1 MPLPACNLQ
10 SCSAG
15 KQFTLG
21 QLATANLQT
30 LMLDGCTM
38 FCDHVILLKRTAVP
52 KNSTCNY
59 QTVKKK
65 IKRLLIPFIGWSIVG
80 FVVYLKRISALNIL
94 LQLIFGAV
102 VNAPL
107 YYLAITIYFVV
118 LFCLLTRL
126 NIKIRLI
133 ILCLLTAFCFYI
145 QHAEINYN
153 SFSVLPDS
161 SRYTLGRFCELLPYA
176 IGAIFL
182 RKYFDMTK
190 CYNSD
195 YRVDRR
201 WFLVI
206 VPVFVAGVILC
217 IRFKPEGFGYQ
228 GIGLLLCA
236 FSTFLLFL
244 VQSNKSL
251 AGLVPNMV
259 LSISNISLGIFC
271 SHYLLNRI
279 IRSWFGSLIIY
290 DIIVSIPFAYGLLL
304 FLCSVALCLK
314 LKKSFNGRLKP
325 FIS

>member
-1 MPLPACNLQ
+1 
-10 SCSAG
+10 
-15 KQFTLG
+15 
-21 QLATANLQT
+21 
-30 LMLDGCTM
+30 MLDGCTM
-38 FCDHVILLKRTAVP
+38 FCDHVILLKRTAVV
-52 KNSTCNY
+52 KHSTCNC
-59 QTVKKK
+59 QAVKKK

-80 FVVYLKRISALNIL
+80 FIVYPKDISSLNIL

-107 YYLAITIYFVV
+107 YYLSITIYFVV

-126 NIKIRLI
+126 NITIRLI
-133 ILCLLTAFCFYI
+133 ILCLLTAFCFYV
-145 QHAEINYN
+145 QHTEINYN

-161 SRYTLGRFCELLPYA
+161 SRYTMGRLCELLPYA
-176 IGAIFL
+176 VAGIFL
-182 RKYFDMTK
+182 RKYFDMAK
-190 CYNSD
+190 CCNSD

-201 WFLVI
+201 CFLVI
-206 VPVFVAGVILC
+206 VPAFVAGVILY

-244 VQSNKSL
+244 VQSNKNL
-251 AGLVPNMV
+251 AGLVPNIV

-279 IRSWFGSLIIY
+279 IRSWFGSLKIY

-304 FLCSVALCLK
+304 FLCSVALCLR
-314 LKKSFNGRLKP
+314 LKKSFNGRLRP
-325 FIS
+325 FIL